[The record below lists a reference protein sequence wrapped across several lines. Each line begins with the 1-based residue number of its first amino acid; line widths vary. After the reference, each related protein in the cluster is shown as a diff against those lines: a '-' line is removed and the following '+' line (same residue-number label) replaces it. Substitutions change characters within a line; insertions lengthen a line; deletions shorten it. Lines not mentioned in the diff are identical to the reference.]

1 MKKHTVRARAHHG
14 AKSLD
19 LTIPV
24 SLCEE
29 FKIND
34 GDLFI
39 VEVRQNNKD
48 FELVYKRILSNN
60 FIN

>member
-1 MKKHTVRARAHHG
+1 MKKYTVKTRAHHG

-29 FKIND
+29 FKINE
-34 GDLFI
+34 GDIFI

-48 FELVYKRILSNN
+48 FELVYKRIFSQ
-60 FIN
+60 